1 LEAPVI
7 VDMPKTSV
15 SKIGR
20 KLQDLRDSGGV
31 VALGRVL
38 TLLID
43 TDAQNFEDAVKAA
56 NAASRLHPSRI
67 ILLSR
72 GSDQAGS
79 VLDAE
84 IRVGGDAG
92 ASEVVVLRP
101 QGQACSNPESLV
113 TGLLLPDAPVVTW
126 WPDAAPTK
134 PSESAFGQI
143 SSRRLTDS
151 AANEN
156 PVTFLKSLAKNYV
169 PGDGDMS
176 WTRISLWRAQL
187 AALINE
193 HLDKKVADIQVFGSD
208 NSPSAWLLSNWLE
221 MRLGAKSNLISTI
234 DGHQLEGIAGV
245 LITFE
250 TGSLSIMREGSIAKI
265 SQSGAPDSQVL
276 LPKRSD
282 QDCLIEDMRFLGEDE
297 IYGEV
302 LQFFGKS

>member
-1 LEAPVI
+1 MI
-7 VDMPKTSV
+7 VDLPSTSV
-15 SKIGR
+15 SKIGK

-43 TDAQNFEDAVKAA
+43 TDAKNFEDAVVAA

-72 GSDQAGS
+72 GSAEAES
-79 VLDAE
+79 RLDAE

-101 QGQACSNPESLV
+101 TGEAVSNPESLV

-126 WPDAAPTK
+126 WPDAAPEK

-151 AANEN
+151 AATEN
-156 PVTFLKSLAKNYV
+156 PVEFLKVLAKNYV

-187 AALINE
+187 AALVNE
-193 HLDKKVADIQVFGSD
+193 HLDRKVTQIEVFGSA
-208 NSPSAWLLSNWLE
+208 NSPSAWLLSKWLE
-221 MRLGAKSNLISTI
+221 MRLIADSKLTTSFNGAA
-234 DGHQLEGIAGV
+234 LEGIKGV
-245 LITFE
+245 TISFSN
-250 TGSLSIMREGSIAKI
+250 GSVSIIREGSLARIT
-265 SQSGAPDSQVL
+265 QTGAPDSQVL

-297 IYGEV
+297 VYGEV
-302 LQFFGKS
+302 LQYFGKN

>member
-1 LEAPVI
+1 MI
-7 VDMPKTSV
+7 VEMPSTSV

-43 TDAQNFEDAVKAA
+43 TDAKNFEDAVAAA

-72 GSDQAGS
+72 GSSHEAS
-79 VLDAE
+79 KLDAE

-101 QGQACSNPESLV
+101 QGEACSNPESLV

-126 WPDAAPTK
+126 WPDAAPQK
-134 PSESAFGQI
+134 PSASAFGQI

-151 AANEN
+151 AATEN
-156 PVTFLKSLAKNYV
+156 PVEFLHILAQNYE

-193 HLDKKVADIQVFGSD
+193 HLDRKVTDIEVLGSEY
-208 NSPSAWLLSNWLE
+208 SPSAWLLAKWLE
-221 MRLGAKSNLISTI
+221 MRLGAKSRLTTSL
-234 DGHQLEGIAGV
+234 DGKALEGIKGV
-245 LITFE
+245 VITFSD
-250 TGSLSIMREGSIAKI
+250 GSLSVIREGTLAKI
-265 SQSGAPDSQVL
+265 NQTGAPDSQVL

-297 IYGEV
+297 VYGDV
-302 LQFFGKS
+302 LRYFGKNWK